1 MPKSTAR
8 FNNVFKINGKSK
20 REAGNKLGVF
30 CLHTA
35 FFDIHII
42 RFQAPVEVVRQGP
55 VETAAVIKQRSK
67 FAEQFAAIAEEH
79 ARSDF
84 SREKF
89 GLKKSLEKFGKN
101 LD

>member
-1 MPKSTAR
+1 M
-8 FNNVFKINGKSK
+8 
-20 REAGNKLGVF
+20 
-30 CLHTA
+30 
-35 FFDIHII
+35 
-42 RFQAPVEVVRQGP
+42 
-55 VETAAVIKQRSK
+55 ETAAVIKQRSK

-89 GLKKSLEKFGKN
+89 GLKKNLEKNGKIWIEEKFGKFLKN

>member
-1 MPKSTAR
+1 MEINLGSS
-8 FNNVFKINGKSK
+8 VFKQPFLFYIQS
-20 REAGNKLGVF
+20 
-30 CLHTA
+30 
-35 FFDIHII
+35 D
-42 RFQAPVEVVRQGP
+42 FQAPVEVVRQGP